1 MGSKKFMII
10 IVLLLVVLIGGVAT
24 LGYVVM
30 KKPGGDK
37 ETANVSN
44 ADELNPKDINTI
56 KFKDPITTNLE
67 RTETGKNSHM
77 VQLNFS
83 IGVDNT
89 KKKDSKEISTLIT
102 EKEDIIKHNVISLI
116 SKRTY
121 DDMMK
126 SDAKEQFVSELLQ
139 KLQEEFNSNLI
150 VSIYIND
157 WKVI

>member
-30 KKPGGDK
+30 KKPADDK
-37 ETANVSN
+37 ETLDVNN
-44 ADELNPKDINTI
+44 ADELKPKDINTI
-56 KFKDPITTNLE
+56 KFKDSITTNLE
-67 RTETGKNSHM
+67 RTETGKTNHM
-77 VQLNFS
+77 IQLNFS
-83 IGVDNT
+83 VGVDNT

-126 SDAKEQFVSELLQ
+126 SDAKEQFISELLQ
-139 KLQEEFNSNLI
+139 KLQEEFNTNLI